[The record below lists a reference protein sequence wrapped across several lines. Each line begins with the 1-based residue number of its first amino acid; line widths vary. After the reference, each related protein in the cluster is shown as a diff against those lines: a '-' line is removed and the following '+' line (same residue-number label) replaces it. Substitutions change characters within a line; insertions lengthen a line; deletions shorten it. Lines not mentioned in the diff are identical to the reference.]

1 MPIDVEDRVR
11 IGAPQLCSDHGMP
24 LFPTI
29 VGPRCPI
36 CGAAAAR

>member
-1 MPIDVEDRVR
+1 MSVVAEDRNPLS
-11 IGAPQLCSDHGMP
+11 IASTCPDDGMP

-36 CGAAAAR
+36 CGVIGRG